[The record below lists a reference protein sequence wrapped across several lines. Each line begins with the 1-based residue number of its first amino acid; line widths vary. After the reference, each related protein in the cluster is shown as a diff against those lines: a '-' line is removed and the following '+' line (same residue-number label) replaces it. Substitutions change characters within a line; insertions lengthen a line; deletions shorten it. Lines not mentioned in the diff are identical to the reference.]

1 MKHIMTENKRTYINP
16 ETVDSQFCVSQLI
29 ASSPDANLGD
39 VEVEDIIIE
48 F

>member
-1 MKHIMTENKRTYINP
+1 MKHIMTESKRTYISP
-16 ETVDSQFCVSQLI
+16 EAEDSQFCVSQLI

-39 VEVEDIIIE
+39 VDVEDIIIE

>member
-1 MKHIMTENKRTYINP
+1 MKHIITDNKRTYMSP
-16 ETVDSQFCVSQLI
+16 KSEDSQFCVSQLI

-39 VEVEDIIIE
+39 VDVEDIIIE